1 MPSRTAKPSAY
12 YELRGA
18 VVEMFYE
25 TLLAERYTI
34 GQAASRCLIEFRQE
48 ILGGKRDALV
58 TLATVFSRVARHE
71 PEALARF
78 GPELKTLE
86 DMSRNALLW
95 TGMGRGVRARLHED
109 VSYVLERAAATSS
122 RSRTGASLKAPQ

>member
-1 MPSRTAKPSAY
+1 MPSRSAKPADY
-12 YELRGA
+12 HELRGA

-34 GQAASRCLIEFRQE
+34 GQAASRCLVEFRQE

-58 TLATVFSRVARHE
+58 TLATVFSRVARHA

-78 GPELKTLE
+78 GPELEALNNLYCNT
-86 DMSRNALLW
+86 LLW
-95 TGMGRGVRARLHED
+95 KGMRRGSRARLQED
-109 VSYVLERAAATSS
+109 VAYVLERAAATSS
-122 RSRTGASLKAPQ
+122 RPRTGASPKAPQ